1 MRIARQIADALEA
14 AHEEG
19 LSTALSSREHEGAAD
34 GFAQGCD
41 GRTQGTLRI

>member
-19 LSTALSSREHEGAAD
+19 LSTAVSRREHEGAPTDLLKGVTD
-34 GFAQGCD
+34 GLKA
-41 GRTQGTLRI
+41 R